1 MTVFGTKEIDAAGLT
16 ALIDK
21 GEKLK
26 IIDVRSHGEY
36 MQGTVEG
43 SEFMPLHTVPL
54 HMDKLS
60 NDGDTKIIF
69 ICSSGNRSAQASAY
83 VKQQTGIESF
93 NLVGGLMTWYRSG
106 FPLVRPDPRAAQ
118 A

>member
-1 MTVFGTKEIDAAGLT
+1 MFGTKEIDAEGLT
-16 ALIDK
+16 ALIDN

-36 MQGTVEG
+36 VQGTIEG

-54 HMDKLS
+54 RLDDLPKEDDDATL
-60 NDGDTKIIF
+60 IF
-69 ICSSGNRSAQASAY
+69 ICSSGNRSAQACAY

-93 NLVGGLMTWYRSG
+93 NLAGGLMRWYRSG
-106 FPLVRPDPRAAQ
+106 FPLVRPDPNTARV
-118 A
+118 

>member
-1 MTVFGTKEIDAAGLT
+1 MFGTKEIDAESLT
-16 ALIDK
+16 ALIEK

-36 MQGTVEG
+36 VQGTVEG

-54 HMDKLS
+54 HLNELPKESD
-60 NDGDTKIIF
+60 DTTVVF
-69 ICSSGNRSAQASAY
+69 ICSSGNRSAQACAY
-83 VKQQTGIESF
+83 VKQQTGLETL
-93 NLVGGLMTWYRSG
+93 NLGGGLMRWYRSG
-106 FPLVRPDPRAAQ
+106 FPLIPPDLKTAQ

>member
-1 MTVFGTKEIDAAGLT
+1 MFGTNEIDAEKLT
-16 ALIDK
+16 ALIEN

-36 MQGTVEG
+36 IQGTVEG

-54 HMDKLS
+54 RLDELPKE
-60 NDGDTKIIF
+60 GDDTTLVF

-83 VKQQTGIESF
+83 VKQQTGIESY
-93 NLVGGLMTWYRSG
+93 NLIGGLMRWYRSG
-106 FPLVRPDPRAAQ
+106 FPLVRPNLKAAQ

>member
-1 MTVFGTKEIDAAGLT
+1 VFGTKEIDAEGLT
-16 ALIDK
+16 ALIDN

-36 MQGTVEG
+36 IQGTVEG

-54 HMDKLS
+54 HLDELPK
-60 NDGDTKIIF
+60 DDTTIIF

-83 VKQQTGIESF
+83 VKQQTGLESF
-93 NLVGGLMTWYRSG
+93 NLVGGLMRWYRSG
-106 FPLVRPDPRAAQ
+106 FPLVRPNPKTAQ